1 MDLISV
7 KQGLNFIMGI

>member
-7 KQGLNFIMGI
+7 KQGLTL